1 MSSGLAVQ
9 SHLTFFFPSHTG
21 AIHGESPNG
30 TENVIHGLQTY
41 VASGDSM
48 KGVIVIIPDIFGWVL
63 PNVRL
68 LADGFARKTGLTVYA
83 PDFMS
88 GEFYFLMK
96 QIPSEACS
104 ATLPPTMQAR
114 KRIAH

>member
-1 MSSGLAVQ
+1 M
-9 SHLTFFFPSHTG
+9 
-21 AIHGESPNG
+21 
-30 TENVIHGLQTY
+30 
-41 VASGDSM
+41 
-48 KGVIVIIPDIFGWVL
+48 IVIIPDIFGWVL

-104 ATLPPTMQAR
+104 ATLPPPCKLGNELPTDIILGDSFPQEHMLILAPDADAPALPMMA
-114 KRIAH
+114 KA

>member
-9 SHLTFFFPSHTG
+9 SHSNFFFSPTG
-21 AIHGESPNG
+21 MVHSELPNG
-30 TENVIHGLQTY
+30 TESIVHGLQTY
-41 VASGDSM
+41 VASGDSI
-48 KGVIVIIPDIFGWVL
+48 KGVIVIIPDVFGWVL

-88 GEFYFLMK
+88 GELHFH
-96 QIPSEACS
+96 E
-104 ATLPPTMQAR
+104 TDTV
-114 KRIAH
+114 